1 MRRSKP
7 IIGLCGGIGSGKS
20 LAADAMRSAGALV
33 VDSDRLSREI
43 LERPEVRETIA
54 SWWGR
59 DVLHADGRVNRRRLA
74 DIVFADDA
82 AKRRLEGLIHPLI
95 ARERAHMISRGLT
108 DKAVKAIILDSPLLF
123 ESNLDQLCDAI
134 VFVESDE
141 KQRLERVRQSR
152 GWDADELRRR
162 ERSQWPLEKK
172 RAQAQVVLRNDDTPE
187 ELRRRSVQALEDVT
201 KRFVSRER

>member
-20 LAADAMRSAGALV
+20 LVADAMRSAGALV

-43 LERPEVRETIA
+43 LERSEVRETIA

-82 AKRRLEGLIHPLI
+82 AKRQLEGLIHPLI

-123 ESNLDQLCDAI
+123 ESNLDQLCDTI

-201 KRFVSRER
+201 KRFVSQER